1 MHVRWIAPGE
11 RTFKSYTCSPA
22 FWRLPGT
29 NHSVHCCILSVTV
42 MRAGPFFF
50 SSFFFFPFALCS
62 SCLNVSISQFLFVFS
77 FTHETGT
84 TTDSFSLIQLEYRM
98 LSYHNMISAGIFDS
112 HCVSVFFPAALEW
125 RFWHASGLFFCFVLF
140 FSNLS
145 WMGTVNRKVF
155 ADRMLLVTNITSN
168 CFVYNCLK
176 ESWHQRP

>member
-1 MHVRWIAPGE
+1 MHVMWIAPGE

-50 SSFFFFPFALCS
+50 SSFFPFALCS

-112 HCVSVFFPAALEW
+112 HCVSVFFFLLNEG
-125 RFWHASGLFFCFVLF
+125 FDMQVVFFFVLF
-140 FSNLS
+140 CFLVI
-145 WMGTVNRKVF
+145 WVKWV
-155 ADRMLLVTNITSN
+155 LLIGR
-168 CFVYNCLK
+168 CLLI
-176 ESWHQRP
+176 ECYW